1 VDLAW
6 GAWTGRYVFAAGN
19 PEAAPLSGV
28 RVSRLLWISFAMGG
42 LAVGLAGAI
51 GAAQSVGAQA
61 SEDFSIVFAVIAAVG
76 CGWHLDCR
84 R

>member
-1 VDLAW
+1 MDLAL
-6 GAWTGRYVFAAGN
+6 GAWTGRDVFAAGN

-42 LAVGLAGAI
+42 LAVELAGTV
-51 GAAQSVGAQA
+51 GAAQSLGARA
-61 SEDFSIVFAVIAAVG
+61 SEDFSFAFAVIAAVG
-76 CGWHLDCR
+76 CGWQLDCR